1 MAIPSEII
9 KTEKRLV
16 KKIYQSFKGLA
27 TLLATSIEG
36 GELENSLIIQ
46 LSFDKLVPAI
56 TSELKSLYN
65 RSGRKIKAKLNLQTG
80 LEYVVDQAVKYIE
93 YKKYVMLWNSKL
105 SITQTT
111 KEHIAE
117 VVAKGVWK
125 WKSYNEIA
133 EDVRMQADAGV
144 LSKARSQLIAVR
156 EAGES
161 YEEARLTT
169 LKKHLQETGEKAE
182 KIRDTV
188 NDDKVTEQ
196 CRTNEAMGWIMEE
209 ELFKSGDN
217 IAPRNTNPRCRCT
230 TNYRII

>member
-16 KKIYQSFKGLA
+16 KKIYQTFKGLA
-27 TLLATSIEG
+27 VLIASNVEW
-36 GELENSLIIQ
+36 GELNNALIIQ

-65 RSGRKIKAKLNLQTG
+65 RSARKVKAKLNLQTG
-80 LEYVVDQAVKYIE
+80 LEYVVEQAVKYIE
-93 YKKYVMLWNSKL
+93 YKKYVMLWSSKL

-111 KEHIAE
+111 KEWIAT
-117 VVAKGVWK
+117 VIAKGVEK
-125 WKSYNEIA
+125 WKAYNEIA
-133 EDVRMQADAGV
+133 QDIRDQADAGV

-196 CRTNEAMGWIMEE
+196 CRANEAMGWIMEE

-217 IAPRNTNPRCRCT
+217 IAPRNANPRCRCS

>member
-65 RSGRKIKAKLNLQTG
+65 RSGRRIKAKLNLQTG

-93 YKKYVMLWNSKL
+93 YKKYVML
-105 SITQTT
+105 
-111 KEHIAE
+111 
-117 VVAKGVWK
+117 
-125 WKSYNEIA
+125 
-133 EDVRMQADAGV
+133 
-144 LSKARSQLIAVR
+144 
-156 EAGES
+156 
-161 YEEARLTT
+161 
-169 LKKHLQETGEKAE
+169 
-182 KIRDTV
+182 
-188 NDDKVTEQ
+188 
-196 CRTNEAMGWIMEE
+196 
-209 ELFKSGDN
+209 
-217 IAPRNTNPRCRCT
+217 
-230 TNYRII
+230 